1 MSLIF
6 QSPEARKWAILGI
19 KAAITA
25 LAVLPQIRQQQ
36 REREIPTIREPEHPP
51 TGDIAKHEATPAPGI
66 YGLLFLDDRGEVV
79 SSYRFEHEVVNRCKV
94 DREEIMRVARDAEAY
109 AAVITFD
116 RGIFSLDTEFVA
128 RKIVPLIADALSDA
142 GVRVFQRAFMPD
154 VVSKDNQP

>member
-6 QSPEARKWAILGI
+6 KSPEARKWAVLGI

-36 REREIPTIREPEHPP
+36 REREIPAILKPEHPP
-51 TGDIAKHEATPAPGI
+51 TGDMSTRETTSAPGI
-66 YGLLFLDDRGEVV
+66 YGLLFLDSHGEVV
-79 SSYRFEHEVVNRCKV
+79 SSYRFEHDVVNRYKV
-94 DREEIMRVARDAEAY
+94 DREEIIRVAKEAEAY

-116 RGIFSLDTEFVA
+116 RAIFRLETEFVA

-142 GVRVFQRAFMPD
+142 GVRVFQRAFMP
-154 VVSKDNQP
+154 KDSQP